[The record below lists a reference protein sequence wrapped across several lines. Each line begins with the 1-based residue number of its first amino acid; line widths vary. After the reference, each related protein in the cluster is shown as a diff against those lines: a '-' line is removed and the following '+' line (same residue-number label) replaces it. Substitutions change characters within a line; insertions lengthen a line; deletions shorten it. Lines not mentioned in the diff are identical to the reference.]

1 MADSVRS
8 DTDARL
14 LTLLDLAQAVGTGAS
29 LGADF
34 ADAGP
39 VAPNLAA
46 DILQPAVSVAGDAP
60 TIAADGAFGP
70 ASVAADFT

>member
-14 LTLLDLAQAVGTGAS
+14 LTLLDLAQAVGTGTS

-34 ADAGP
+34 ADADP
-39 VAPNLAA
+39 APNLAA
-46 DILQPAVSVAGDAP
+46 DLEPAVSVAGDAP

-70 ASVAADFT
+70 ASVAADLG